1 LHFKGKGLRYE
12 IWNEPGNIHPFNQ
25 ESQYAAL
32 CHKVADVVHS
42 VDPSALISN
51 GGLGRFDF
59 EWANNMFA
67 TGVGNIDAVAVHE
80 YTMNGFYGPGCNTKP
95 ELVFPNMEKWRAIY
109 QQYLPQ
115 VKTDWMTEWGPDLA
129 SDCNFDQHKYA
140 YIIVRQMLANW
151 MVGITMQVI
160 YADGDYGYSLFAA
173 DDDFKGSHLRRA
185 NLALEKLTTITGQ
198 KPIQSYTNP
207 TTNSGIWSVT
217 LTGSPTTQITWVPK
231 GSAKVTV
238 PQGSTC
244 MDLYGDNVALSTQGI
259 TESVTM
265 DESAGVYYFT
275 LAN

>member
-1 LHFKGKGLRYE
+1 MITADENIIHSFRLTHKENTPVISHNSDTISQCVCKANGLSIYGCHFSFPCSGHARPEMTGYQIHTWLRNLF
-12 IWNEPGNIHPFNQ
+12 I
-25 ESQYAAL
+25 
-32 CHKVADVVHS
+32 KD
-42 VDPSALISN
+42 
-51 GGLGRFDF
+51 
-59 EWANNMFA
+59 WA
-67 TGVGNIDAVAVHE
+67 TPKWLQRIGI
-80 YTMNGFYGPGCNTKP
+80 
-95 ELVFPNMEKWRAIY
+95 KWRAIY